1 MKRQVILPLVIG
13 LTLLTIQQLS
23 GIDSI
28 IFFTVEI
35 FRSAG
40 SSLDSHLSTI
50 IVGLV
55 QVLSNI
61 LSLFVVDKA
70 GRKPLLI
77 SSGIIMCLS
86 MASMGLA
93 FHLNS
98 IGNTSFGYVV
108 DIFKFSNLIV
118 YLFPLLKIA
127 FYHWLVL

>member
-1 MKRQVILPLVIG
+1 MRREILLPLGIG

-23 GIDSI
+23 GIDAV

-35 FRSAG
+35 FRASG
-40 SSLDSHLSTI
+40 SSLDSHTSTI

-61 LSLFVVDKA
+61 MSLFVVDKA

-77 SSGIIMCLS
+77 SSGIIMSLS

-93 FHLNS
+93 FHLTAN
-98 IGNTSFGYVV
+98 GNDCFG
-108 DIFKFSNLIV
+108 
-118 YLFPLLKIA
+118 
-127 FYHWLVL
+127 